1 MKLPRAVY
9 AAWLSFDGKTW
20 TLIGKDTDN
29 MSMELNPEVDT
40 KQNVLGETTVDHSG
54 YKPEM
59 ALDNYYARTEDAIY
73 ENIQDIAMNRKSDET
88 ATKAHLIEAILTDE
102 VNKSDTV
109 TLTGKA
115 WREDVIVVPQSYG
128 GDTTGFAIPFNISM
142 NGGRKEGTVSVTE
155 RVPTFT
161 EGTTSGGGGT
171 EVQSV
176 SQTAGTTGSTAKK
189 AES

>member
-9 AAWLSFDGKTW
+9 AAWLTFDDEAY

-29 MSMELNPEVDT
+29 MSMELNPDVET
-40 KQNVLGETTVDHSG
+40 KQNVLGDTIVDHKG

-73 ENIQDIAMNRKSDET
+73 KRILDIAMNRKSDET
-88 ATKAHLIEAILTDE
+88 STKAHLIEAVLTDE
-102 VNKSDTV
+102 VKKSDTV
-109 TLTGKA
+109 TLTGQA
-115 WREDVIVVPQSYG
+115 WKEEVIVVPQSYG
-128 GDTTGFAIPFNISM
+128 GDMAGFAIPFNISM
-142 NGGRKEGTVSVTE
+142 NGGRKEGTVSVTG

-161 EGTTSGGGGT
+161 EGADSGNGGA

-176 SQTAGTTGSTAKK
+176 SQTAQTAAKK
-189 AES
+189 ANS

>member
-9 AAWLSFDGKTW
+9 AAWLTFDDKAY

-29 MSMELNPEVDT
+29 VSMELNPEVDT
-40 KQNVLGETTVDHSG
+40 KQNVLGETTVEHSG

-73 ENIQDIAMNRKSDET
+73 ENIQDIAMNRKSDES

-115 WREDVIVVPQSYG
+115 WKEDVIVVPQSYG

-161 EGTTSGGGGT
+161 EGAASGGGV
-171 EVQSV
+171 EAQSV
-176 SQTAGTTGSTAKK
+176 SQTAGTTAKK